1 MELEWLL
8 GDLAV
13 GMLGGY
19 SVGYAARK
27 VFRLMCIVVGAYLAS
42 LIYLSNRKF
51 IVVNWAEINAS
62 AENALSGIGNLSLGV
77 SILGAGSVAGFVLG
91 WRSG

>member
-19 SVGYAARK
+19 SIGYAARK
-27 VFRLMCIVVGAYLAS
+27 FFRLMTIVVGAYLAS
-42 LIYLSNRKF
+42 LIYLSNRRF
-51 IVVNWAEINAS
+51 IVVNWVEINAS
-62 AENALSGIGNLSLGV
+62 AENALRGIGNLSLGV
-77 SILGAGSVAGFVLG
+77 SVLG
-91 WRSG
+91 TGAVGGFLLGFKSG